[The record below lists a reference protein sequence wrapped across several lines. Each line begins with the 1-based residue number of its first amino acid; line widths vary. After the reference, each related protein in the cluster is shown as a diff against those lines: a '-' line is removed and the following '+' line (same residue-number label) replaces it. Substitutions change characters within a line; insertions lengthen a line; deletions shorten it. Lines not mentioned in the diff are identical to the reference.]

1 MELPSRECQK
11 GVRRLNS
18 GIFMAARKDSD
29 NSVCDN
35 FVACLNGTGYQAYL
49 LSNDAR
55 YFLPQNIT
63 IPSHNPNSYEESTR
77 LGFCAPLES
86 HVIILRRSA
95 VVIVKKKKCQ
105 SKFNDG
111 GVCLS

>member
-1 MELPSRECQK
+1 MVLPSRECQK

-95 VVIVKKKKCQ
+95 VVIVKKKKM
-105 SKFNDG
+105 S
-111 GVCLS
+111 VEV